1 MEREY
6 KYKGYSFY
14 SKDDYLDAKKENEI
28 IEYVKAKTNFSD
40 TDKKIALYNKFIDR
54 GTLKTVVGIDFLKS
68 LRNDIL
74 KDELAREDMLR
85 PLPEVESK
93 RKIIKKPV
101 LTPVQRLEKEIVGL
115 KIIILG
121 LVVIIIGM
129 FVIVMTGKSSPLKSV
144 YEEEILNKYAGWSG
158 ELTAKEKKINDAL
171 YFLEQNGIYF
181 DENDENTEE

>member
-14 SKDDYLDAKKENEI
+14 SKDDYLNAKKENEI
-28 IEYVKAKTNFSD
+28 IEYVKAKTNLTD
-40 TDKKIALYNKFIDR
+40 TDKKIALYNKFVDR

-74 KDELAREDMLR
+74 KNELVKEEVLK
-85 PLPEVESK
+85 PLPTPESK
-93 RKIIKKPV
+93 RKIIRKPV
-101 LTPVQRLEKEIVGL
+101 LTHVQRLEKENVGL
-115 KIIILG
+115 KIIIFG
-121 LVVIIIGM
+121 LVIIIIGM

-144 YEEEILNKYAGWSG
+144 YEEEIINKYAGWAD

-181 DENDENTEE
+181 DENTEE